1 MHNSSETTPSLSF
14 PEAIAV
20 TQSLM
25 EKMNNRQVNELEIE
39 KAIAS
44 LVNTKN
50 GARGF
55 FVAYLTSEMTLADNP
70 TVAVIKALKTAP
82 EVISELLVKNLA
94 MSSAMA
100 VTHRRGHDQI
110 QAQNSERVTKR
121 TANLIRLVNLD
132 LITVELNK
140 LQATIATGQGEYGD
154 FLKRWGYDRTQ
165 QEVIEQAIISVS
177 AT

>member
-1 MHNSSETTPSLSF
+1 MNNLDKSSLSF
-14 PEAIAV
+14 PEAITA

-25 EKMNNRQVNELEIE
+25 EKMNDRQLNETEIE
-39 KAIAS
+39 QAIAS

-55 FVAYLTSEMTLADNP
+55 FVAYLTSDLTLADNP
-70 TVAVIKALKTAP
+70 TLGVINALKAAP
-82 EVISELLVKNLA
+82 EIVGELLVKNLA

-100 VTHRRGHDQI
+100 VTHRRDRDEI
-110 QAQNSERVTKR
+110 QAQNSERVTRR

-132 LITVELNK
+132 LITAELEK
-140 LQATIATGQGEYGD
+140 LQTTIVTGEGEYRD

-165 QEVIEQAIISVS
+165 QEIIQQAITSL
-177 AT
+177 AR